1 MENNNE
7 STDFNVEIIR
17 RLLSEFQEQRDS
29 IKAMIIDLDRIR
41 EKIDKIFPETIDK
54 RFVRIFE
61 EKVKAVTG
69 LFNSL
74 LDMRKEITKS
84 VKDEIEL
91 RRRLVKDEVGESA
104 SLEDLF
110 DIRKIAKK
118 VETFQKTSKNLEQEA
133 A

>member
-29 IKAMIIDLDRIR
+29 IKAMITDLDRIR
-41 EKIDKIFPETIDK
+41 QKIDKIFPETIDK